1 MGARGPKPG
10 CPKPKGSGRKP
21 GSKNKL
27 APEVK
32 TLAQK
37 HGASAIDYLGELLND
52 PMQAPEARI
61 KAAQELLNRGY
72 GRSVGET
79 RLAGHDGGP
88 LDFSSMPADQLEGW
102 ILRLAEMA
110 KTNKEEPTIQH

>member
-21 GSKNKL
+21 GSKNKVTS
-27 APEVK
+27 EVK
-32 TLAQK
+32 TLAMQ
-37 HGASAIDYLGELLND
+37 HGQAVIDFFAQVVANKQE
-52 PMQAPEARI
+52 ATEARI
-61 KAAQELLNRGY
+61 KAGQELLNRGY

-110 KTNKEEPTIQH
+110 KTNKEEPTQH